1 MTEAAVNVRE
11 RTDRQRTD
19 GQCTDGPSI
28 DGQGH
33 WLGKLW
39 ASPVSLVGLLLGL
52 LGVPFG
58 SRLRFE
64 QNALVFHR
72 YPFGPGGTLVLGNV
86 MLNTLPSLDVRVPT
100 YAARARSPR
109 GPLPPEDYV
118 LLADHER
125 AHTYQYETLG
135 VLFLPL
141 YLLGGGPTARNPF
154 EHAADRYA
162 QTGRGWWP
170 YGRGEG

>member
-1 MTEAAVNVRE
+1 MR
-11 RTDRQRTD
+11 DRSDPPLHHGLPARR
-19 GQCTDGPSI
+19 
-28 DGQGH
+28 QGH

-39 ASPVSLVGLLLGL
+39 ALPVSLVGLLLGL

-58 SRLRFE
+58 SRPRFE

-72 YPFGPGGTLVLGNV
+72 YPFGPGGAMVLGNV
-86 MLNTLPSLDVRVPT
+86 MLNTWHSLEVRVPT
-100 YAARARSPR
+100 YAARARTPR

-125 AHTYQYETLG
+125 AHTYQYEALG

-162 QTGRGWWP
+162 RTGRGWWP